1 VNLRLKNCCRTVPKP
16 ETKKTFQDKR
26 MHYTFKQYV
35 ALGVV
40 TFILVG
46 VLTPIMRAVAMRVGA
61 FDTPNIPRKVH
72 KEPVPYLGGVAI
84 AIGILIVSYSA
95 MLYSK
100 LTLSNFALASSVLL
114 PALAIAVMGL
124 VDDLKGLEPWPR
136 LLLQIGAALL
146 VSMILISTHT
156 IGTPLHNRVLDGA
169 ITIFWIVGVC
179 NSINFFDNLD
189 GGAAGTVAV
198 ITFFIFIIAY
208 ERQQVLVG
216 ALAIVTAGA
225 TAGFLLWNRA
235 PAKIYMGDAGALF
248 LGIVVAVLTIR
259 LDPEITPRSKSLAI
273 PFLLMALP
281 ILDTTVAV
289 VSRVRRGVSP
299 FDGGRDHLSHRLIR
313 IGFERRDAA
322 LALWFAAAFFCLIA
336 LGIYMWPVRFGYQL
350 MGFGSLAW
358 VGLMIFFFRVPSED

>member
-1 VNLRLKNCCRTVPKP
+1 
-16 ETKKTFQDKR
+16 
-26 MHYTFKQYV
+26 MHYSIKQYL

-46 VLTPIMRAVAMRVGA
+46 ALTPIMRAIAIRIGA
-61 FDTPNIPRKVH
+61 FDTPNIPRKIH

-95 MLYSK
+95 ILYSNFS
-100 LTLSNFALASSVLL
+100 LSTFALASSVLL

-136 LLLQIGAALL
+136 LLLQILAAVI
-146 VSMILISTHT
+146 VSVILISTHT
-156 IGTPLHNRVLDGA
+156 IGTPLHNRFLDSA

-198 ITFFIFIIAY
+198 IALFIFVIAY

-248 LGIVVAVLTIR
+248 LGIIIAVLTIR
-259 LDPEITPRSKSLAI
+259 LDPEISPRSKSLAI

-281 ILDTTVAV
+281 VLDTTVAV
-289 VSRVRRGVSP
+289 VSRIRRGVSP
-299 FDGGRDHLSHRLIR
+299 FEGGRDHLSHRLIR
-313 IGFERRDAA
+313 LGFARDDAA
-322 LALWFAAAFFCLIA
+322 MTLWFAAAYFCLIA

-350 MGFGSLAW
+350 MGIG
-358 VGLMIFFFRVPSED
+358 GLSWLVLLIFFFRVPSED